1 MPSEDTKM
9 LELNKN
15 QIFDRALFLIDLQCL
30 LKRLVDVQIILKIHP
45 QQNQVNIF
53 HQVFQCLQNHNLKA
67 QQKSM
72 RYSEV
77 KIV

>member
-45 QQNQVNIF
+45 
-53 HQVFQCLQNHNLKA
+53 
-67 QQKSM
+67 
-72 RYSEV
+72 
-77 KIV
+77 